1 MLQSMGS
8 QRAGHDLVTE
18 QQQSAVRLE
27 AVKTGSSPC
36 HSLLLSVNSSPA
48 SACAHDRDSRLSVI
62 LYFVQS
68 S

>member
-8 QRAGHDLVTE
+8 QRVGHDLVTE
-18 QQQSAVRLE
+18 QQSAVRLE

-36 HSLLLSVNSSPA
+36 HSLLLSVNSSLA